1 MAEHMDSK
9 TAKRIEDFRK
19 KITETG
25 EHIVFHVF
33 PEKILELNE
42 AVLAASSVN
51 SPFHP
56 SQPTGTD
63 ATVRPPS
70 GEDGVAKKRKR
81 EEDGAVPVLAGT
93 VYYPQSVAA
102 NQRLL
107 GLHDVIKRECEQLG
121 TLVEQVKLWIT
132 LTMPKYEDGDNFG
145 VEIQTEVLNELD
157 RVHQSA
163 YNLRDLARQHH
174 LERAKI
180 CSKLIKYP
188 NIEDY
193 TMALRE
199 HDEKHIRVA
208 RENLTDV
215 RDLYA
220 VMTDLI
226 HKNITKVIRAPKA
239 NNNSGFY

>member
-1 MAEHMDSK
+1 MTAHMDSK
-9 TAKRIEDFRK
+9 TAARLEEFRK
-19 KITETG
+19 KVTETG
-25 EHIVFHVF
+25 ENIVFHVF
-33 PEKILELNE
+33 PEKIL
-42 AVLAASSVN
+42 
-51 SPFHP
+51 SP
-56 SQPTGTD
+56 SGTD

-81 EEDGAVPVLAGT
+81 EEDGAAPGPTGT
-93 VYYPQSVAA
+93 VYYPQSVAT

-121 TLVEQVKLWIT
+121 VLVDQVKLWIT
-132 LTMPKYEDGDNFG
+132 LTMPKYVIEDGDNFG

-193 TMALRE
+193 TMALKE
-199 HDEKHIRVA
+199 HDEKHLRVA

-215 RDLYA
+215 RNLYA

-226 HKNITKVIRAPKA
+226 HKNITKIRAPKA
-239 NNNSGFY
+239 NNSTGFY

>member
-9 TAKRIEDFRK
+9 TAKRIE
-19 KITETG
+19 
-25 EHIVFHVF
+25 
-33 PEKILELNE
+33 LND

-81 EEDGAVPVLAGT
+81 EEDGAVPVPAGT

-132 LTMPKYEDGDNFG
+132 LTMPNGDNF
-145 VEIQTEVLNELD
+145 EVLNELD

-199 HDEKHIRVA
+199 HDEKHVRVA

-226 HKNITKVIRAPKA
+226 HKNITKIRAPKA

>member
-9 TAKRIEDFRK
+9 TAARIE
-19 KITETG
+19 
-25 EHIVFHVF
+25 
-33 PEKILELNE
+33 ILELND
-42 AVLAASSVN
+42 AVLAASCAN

-81 EEDGAVPVLAGT
+81 EEDGAVPVPAGT

-132 LTMPKYEDGDNFG
+132 LTMPNGDNF
-145 VEIQTEVLNELD
+145 EVLNELD

-226 HKNITKVIRAPKA
+226 HKNITKIRAPKA

>member
-9 TAKRIEDFRK
+9 TAARIEDFRK

-33 PEKILELNE
+33 PEKLND

-70 GEDGVAKKRKR
+70 GEDGGAKKRKR
-81 EEDGAVPVLAGT
+81 EEDGAVPVPAGT

-132 LTMPKYEDGDNFG
+132 LTMPNGDNF
-145 VEIQTEVLNELD
+145 EVLNELD

-199 HDEKHIRVA
+199 HDEKHVRVA

-226 HKNITKVIRAPKA
+226 HKNITKIRAPKA